1 MAKKASCQ
9 VPVSEVLSKVWRV
22 KRTRKKCWEGEA
34 AEITAERNS
43 NQTRGWNWMVK
54 RTDTWLMGR
63 EGLETNSLH
72 QPITGLLL
80 SGPFCN
86 KVHTLRPLGLLG
98 RLHFIFCSYLRSR
111 FHLAFFFTRKL
122 QLSSFLNTRLYFRF
136 VFSDPR
142 NRKNTCWN
150 PPRGGTPIWKW
161 RGCSSEN

>member
-1 MAKKASCQ
+1 MAKKFSCQ

-34 AEITAERNS
+34 AEITAERDS
-43 NQTRGWNWMVK
+43 NQTRGWKWMVK

-86 KVHTLRPLGLLG
+86 KVHSPRPLGLLR
-98 RLHFIFCSYLRSR
+98 RLHFIFCSYFEITFS
-111 FHLAFFFTRKL
+111 FSFYVFTQKL
-122 QLSSFLNTRLYFRF
+122 HSFSFLNTRLYFRF
-136 VFSDPR
+136 VFSDPHY
-142 NRKNTCWN
+142 RKNTCWN
-150 PPRGGTPIWKW
+150 LTAKKLVLGQEFMNWT
-161 RGCSSEN
+161 